1 MTTVRELLQ
10 SKGKD
15 IWSISPQASVYAA
28 LEIMADKNVGA
39 LLVIEEGQLV
49 GIFSERDYAR
59 KGILHG
65 RASKDTPV
73 RELMTHP
80 VFTVQ
85 QSQSLEDC
93 MKLMTDKHIRHLPV
107 LEQDRLMGIVTI
119 GDVVKHIISEQ
130 KHAIQSLEDFI
141 AAR

>member
-39 LLVIEEGQLV
+39 LMVIEEGQLV